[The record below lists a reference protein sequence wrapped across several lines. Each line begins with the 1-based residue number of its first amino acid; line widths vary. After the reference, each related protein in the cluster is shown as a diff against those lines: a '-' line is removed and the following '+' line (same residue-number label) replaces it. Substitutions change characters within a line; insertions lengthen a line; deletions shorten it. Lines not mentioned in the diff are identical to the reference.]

1 MSPVPPSVSTI
12 GGPRCLPQLSP
23 FNMLFL
29 AKPKGLGFVFNLLTL
44 ANLIKHLKYY
54 FLSSLL
60 LYLGVR
66 RREMWVG
73 QEERRVPAWE
83 TAGKEES
90 LWSMHPSGSAT
101 RNGLTEALS
110 EDPRGLG
117 TA

>member
-1 MSPVPPSVSTI
+1 
-12 GGPRCLPQLSP
+12 
-23 FNMLFL
+23 MLFL

-66 RREMWVG
+66 RRESWVG
-73 QEERRVPAWE
+73 REERRVPAWE
-83 TAGKEES
+83 AAGEEES
-90 LWSMHPSGSAT
+90 LWRMHPSGSAT
-101 RNGLTEALS
+101 RNGLNEALS

-117 TA
+117 TT